1 MEITSGMVPSRTIQP
16 ITDITPTTTDSD
28 PIGICLNPSMCPPA
42 LHHSRADAGR
52 QGTVAALVDL
62 SSVLCIPLS
71 VAGSGYLPF
80 MAIRSDQGIV
90 LRGYPFGESHRV
102 VVLMSPN
109 HGKLRTVAKG
119 VRKTKSRFGGR
130 LEPMTHVDLVLY
142 EGKNLDTITQV
153 SVIDGFPNLRND
165 LDRVL
170 AAGTMIEVVDAVVQ
184 EDDPSL
190 RMFLLLQRG
199 LKVLDDAPPHPDL
212 VTAFLLKA
220 ADILGM
226 APALD
231 SCAGCGSAG
240 PLKRFS
246 FSEGGSVCESCRTA
260 GAYALRDGVVP
271 YLAKIA
277 VADITTLP
285 PSDPSM
291 TKEALGITKRFME
304 YHLERR
310 LESLAVP
317 NV

>member
-1 MEITSGMVPSRTIQP
+1 
-16 ITDITPTTTDSD
+16 
-28 PIGICLNPSMCPPA
+28 
-42 LHHSRADAGR
+42 
-52 QGTVAALVDL
+52 
-62 SSVLCIPLS
+62 
-71 VAGSGYLPF
+71 

-102 VVLMSPN
+102 VVLLSPN

-142 EGKNLDTITQV
+142 EGKELDTITQV
-153 SVIDGFPNLRND
+153 SVINGFPNVRNE

-199 LKVLDDAPPHPDL
+199 LTVLDSGPPHPDL

-220 ADILGM
+220 ADIVGL
-226 APALD
+226 APAFD
-231 SCAGCGSAG
+231 TCSGCGTTDN
-240 PLKRFS
+240 LKRFN
-246 FSEGGSVCESCRTA
+246 FAAGGSVCENCRVP
-260 GAYALRDGVVP
+260 GSYSLRAGVVA
-271 YLAKIA
+271 YLARVA
-277 VADITTLP
+277 SADIHALP
-285 PSDPSM
+285 EADDTM

-310 LESLAVP
+310 IESLAAP
-317 NV
+317 NA